1 MHELGFI
8 HGRFQPLHLD
18 HEAYLL
24 EGFRRA
30 RSLIIG
36 ITNPDPGHSPAS
48 AADPM
53 RSRPEAN
60 PFSYYQRLLMLEAA
74 LDARGIERS
83 RWRVVPFPVLEPEVW
98 PHYVPDEA
106 VFFLSIYD
114 AWGEEKLALFQSHGR
129 AAEVIRRV
137 GPDEKGLSAT
147 ELRRRM
153 RTGENWAELLSSA
166 VAELILRKGWQI

>member
-30 RSLIIG
+30 RSLVIG
-36 ITNPDPGHSPAS
+36 ITNPDPGRSPAS
-48 AADPM
+48 VADPL

-74 LDARGIERS
+74 LDARRIERG
-83 RWRVVPFPVLEPEVW
+83 RWRTVPFPVLEPELW
-98 PHYVPDEA
+98 PHYVPNEA

-114 AWGEEKLALFQSHGR
+114 ARGEEKQKMFESCGR
-129 AAEVIRRV
+129 NPEVIRRAS
-137 GPDEKGLSAT
+137 PDEKGLSAT
-147 ELRRRM
+147 EVRRRM
-153 RTGENWAELLSSA
+153 RTGGNWAELLSPQ
-166 VAELILRKGWQI
+166 VAELILREGWRI